1 MKLSHRLCVAVGVAI
16 AATLCAWGSW
26 QAAWWHLSSVSL
38 LRVADL
44 VDSQER
50 QQMDLDDKVMRRD
63 NSPEV
68 IAEWTKLHTGIM
80 ERFASQHEKLRDAVA
95 VSDRKFA
102 CGLSSLSAGVV
113 LAVVI
118 SASVHGFTS
127 RARAS

>member
-1 MKLSHRLCVAVGVAI
+1 
-16 AATLCAWGSW
+16 
-26 QAAWWHLSSVSL
+26 
-38 LRVADL
+38 
-44 VDSQER
+44 
-50 QQMDLDDKVMRRD
+50 MDLDDKVMRRD